1 MMEEF
6 EKTLSRQQA
15 AIEAER
21 CLYCYDAPCQAKCP
35 AHVPVPEFIQSIRS
49 GNLHG
54 ARTLLQSAHPF
65 IETCGRICPEE
76 AFCQSVCTRSK
87 IDAPLRIRELHRFV
101 TDSTDPSDRM
111 ELPEATLGRV
121 AIIGAGP
128 AGLSCARELRVRGF
142 LCDVFEARQ
151 AGGVPSQEVST
162 HRYPLEVE
170 EREIRFLT
178 SAFIANVRPERVT
191 DVKPLVAEY
200 EAVFVATG
208 LPSETDMNIE
218 GTQLAGVHHARE
230 LLRTMKSGASSGA
243 GSRVGVIGGGNVA
256 IEVASMLREEDP
268 TRDVTVVYRRG
279 IKELKAFKKEIQEAT
294 DIGVTYQFLAIP
306 DKVVGSHHVEGLQV
320 TQAHLCGEDESGRCR
335 FEPLPGSS
343 FIIPLDTVVV
353 AIGQRVDEGVFPGLA
368 RSDSGLISAGENM
381 QTSMPGVYAG
391 GDAVHG
397 AQTVVEAVRDGK
409 EAAEQIAAFVAGGK

>member
-1 MMEEF
+1 MDEF

-54 ARTLLQSAHPF
+54 ARTLLQDAHPF

-76 AFCQSVCTRSK
+76 ALCQAVCTRSK
-87 IDAPLRIRELHRFV
+87 IDAPVRIRELHRFV

-111 ELPEATLGRV
+111 ELPEVTVGKV

-128 AGLSCARELRVRGF
+128 AGLACARELRVRGF
-142 LCDVFEARQ
+142 FCDVFEARR

-162 HRYPLEVE
+162 HRYPREVE
-170 EREIRFLT
+170 EREVSLLT
-178 SAFIANVRPERVT
+178 STFVAHLRAERVT
-191 DVKPLVAEY
+191 DVKPLVATY
-200 EAVFVATG
+200 DAVFVATG
-208 LPSETDMNIE
+208 LPAESDMNVE
-218 GTQLAGVHHARE
+218 GTQLAGVYHARE
-230 LLRTMKSGASSGA
+230 LLRRMKSGTISGA
-243 GSRVGVIGGGNVA
+243 GNRVGIIGGGNVA

-279 IKELKAFKKEIQEAT
+279 IKELKAFKKEIEEAT
-294 DIGVTYQFLAIP
+294 ALGVTYQFLAIP

-368 RSDSGLISAGENM
+368 RSNSGLISVGENM

-409 EAAEQIAAFVAGGK
+409 KAAEEIAAFVAGGK

>member
-1 MMEEF
+1 MEEF

-21 CLYCYDAPCQAKCP
+21 CLYCFDAPCQAKCP
-35 AHVPVPEFIQSIRS
+35 ANVPVPEFIQSIRS

-54 ARTLLQSAHPF
+54 ARTLVQDAHPF

-87 IDAPLRIRELHRFV
+87 IDAALHIRELHRFV

-128 AGLSCARELRVRGF
+128 AGLACARELRVRGF
-142 LCDVFEARQ
+142 ACDVFEARET
-151 AGGVPSQEVST
+151 GGVPTQEVST
-162 HRYPLEVE
+162 HRYPREVD
-170 EREIRFLT
+170 EREVRFLT
-178 SAFIANVRPERVT
+178 SSFVSSVHIERVI
-191 DVKPLVAEY
+191 DVKPLVASY
-200 EAVFVATG
+200 AAVFVAAG
-208 LPSETDMNIE
+208 LSSESDLNVE
-218 GTQLAGVHHARE
+218 GIQLSGVHHSRD
-230 LLRTMKSGASSGA
+230 LLRKIKSGAISGA
-243 GSRVGVIGGGNVA
+243 GRRVGVIGGGNVA

-279 IKELKAFKKEIQEAT
+279 IKELKAFKKEIEEAT
-294 DIGVTYQFLAIP
+294 ALGVTYQFLAIP
-306 DKVVGSHHVEGLQV
+306 DRVVGDLHVEGLQV
-320 TQAHLCGEDESGRCR
+320 TQARLCEEDESGRCR

-353 AIGQRVDEGVFPGLA
+353 AIGQRIDEDVFPGLA
-368 RSDSGLISAGENM
+368 RGGSGLISVTENLE
-381 QTSMPGVYAG
+381 TSMPGVYAG

-409 EAAEQIAAFVAGGK
+409 KAAERIAAFVAGGK

>member
-1 MMEEF
+1 MEEF

-54 ARTLLQSAHPF
+54 ARSILQTAHPF

-101 TDSTDPSDRM
+101 TDSTDPADRM
-111 ELPEATLGRV
+111 ELPEASLRKV

-128 AGLSCARELRVRGF
+128 AGLACARELRARG
-142 LCDVFEARQ
+142 LACDVFEARQ
-151 AGGVPSQEVST
+151 AGGVPAQEVST
-162 HRYPLEVE
+162 HRYPREVE
-170 EREIRFLT
+170 EREVRFLT
-178 SAFIANVRPERVT
+178 SSFVANVRNERVT
-191 DVKPLVAEY
+191 DVKLLVGDY
-200 EAVFVATG
+200 DAVFVGTG
-208 LPSETDMNIE
+208 LPSESDLNVE
-218 GTQLAGVHHARE
+218 GIGLVGVYHARD
-230 LLRTMKSGASSGA
+230 LLRKMKSGATSGA
-243 GSRVGVIGGGNVA
+243 GNRVGVIGGGNVA

-279 IKELKAFKKEIQEAT
+279 IKELKAFKKEIEEAT
-294 DIGVTYQFLAIP
+294 ALGVTYQFLAIP
-306 DKVVGSHHVEGLQV
+306 DKIVGGHRVEGLQV
-320 TQAHLCGEDESGRCR
+320 TQAHLCEEDESGRCR
-335 FEPLPGSS
+335 FEPLLGST
-343 FIIPLDTVVV
+343 FVIPLDTVVV
-353 AIGQRVDEGVFPGLA
+353 AIGQRIDEGAFPGLA
-368 RSDSGLISAGENM
+368 RTDSGLISVGENM
-381 QTSMPGVYAG
+381 ETSMPGVYAG

-409 EAAEQIAAFVAGGK
+409 KAAEQIAAFVAGGK

>member
-1 MMEEF
+1 MEEF

-54 ARTLLQSAHPF
+54 ARVLLQNVHPL

-101 TDSTDPSDRM
+101 TDSTDPSDQM
-111 ELPEATLGRV
+111 ELPEVTAGKV

-142 LCDVFEARQ
+142 SCDVFEARQ
-151 AGGVPSQEVST
+151 VGGVPSQEVST
-162 HRYPLEVE
+162 HRYPRGVG
-170 EREIRFLT
+170 EREVDFLI
-178 SAFIANVRPERVT
+178 SSFVEHVRTERVT
-191 DVKPLVAEY
+191 DVKSLVTDY
-200 EAVFVATG
+200 GAVFVATG
-208 LPSETDMNIE
+208 LSSESDLNVE
-218 GTQLAGVHHARE
+218 GTQLVGVFRARE
-230 LLRTMKSGASSGA
+230 LLRKMKSGAISGA
-243 GSRVGVIGGGNVA
+243 GNRVGVIGGGNVA
-256 IEVASMLREEDP
+256 IEVASMLREEDAM
-268 TRDVTVVYRRG
+268 RDVMVIYRRG
-279 IKELKAFKKEIQEAT
+279 IKELRAFKKEIEEAT
-294 DIGVTYQFLAIP
+294 VLGVTYQFLAIP
-306 DKVVGSHHVEGLQV
+306 DKIVGSHHVEGLQV
-320 TQAHLCGEDESGRCR
+320 TQAHLCEEDESGRCR
-335 FEPLPGSS
+335 SEALPGSN

-353 AIGQRVDEGVFPGLA
+353 AIGQRVEEGVFPGLA
-368 RSDSGLISAGENM
+368 RSNSGLISVGEDL
-381 QTSMPGVYAG
+381 QTSMPGVFAG
-391 GDAVHG
+391 GDAVYG

-409 EAAEQIAAFVAGGK
+409 KAAEQIAAFVAGGD

>member
-1 MMEEF
+1 MEEF

-54 ARTLLQSAHPF
+54 ARTLLQEAHPF

-87 IDAPLRIRELHRFV
+87 IDAPLHIRELHRFV

-128 AGLSCARELRVRGF
+128 AGLACARELRVKGF
-142 LCDVFEARQ
+142 ACDVFEARQ
-151 AGGVPSQEVST
+151 AGGVPAQEVST
-162 HRYPLEVE
+162 HRYPREIE
-170 EREIRFLT
+170 EREIRFLA
-178 SAFIANVRPERVT
+178 SSFVANARNERVT
-191 DVKPLVAEY
+191 DVKPLLASY
-200 EAVFVATG
+200 AAVFVATG
-208 LPSETDMNIE
+208 LSSESELNIE
-218 GTQLAGVHHARE
+218 GIGLVGVYHARD
-230 LLRTMKSGASSGA
+230 LLRTMKSGAMSGA

-279 IKELKAFKKEIQEAT
+279 IKELKAFKKEIEEAT
-294 DIGVTYQFLAIP
+294 ALGVTYQFLAIP

-320 TQAHLCGEDESGRCR
+320 TQARLCEEDESGRCR

-343 FIIPLDTVVV
+343 FVIPLDTAVV
-353 AIGQRVDEGVFPGLA
+353 AIGQRIDKDEFPGLA
-368 RSDSGLISAGENM
+368 RGDSGLISVTENLE
-381 QTSMPGVYAG
+381 TSMLGVYAG

-409 EAAEQIAAFVAGGK
+409 KAAEQIAAFVSGGK

>member
-1 MMEEF
+1 MEEF

-54 ARTLLQSAHPF
+54 ARTLLQDAHPF

-151 AGGVPSQEVST
+151 VGGVPSQEVST

-178 SAFIANVRPERVT
+178 SAFVANVRPERVT

-200 EAVFVATG
+200 AAVFVATG
-208 LPSETDMNIE
+208 LPSETDMSIE

-230 LLRTMKSGASSGA
+230 LLRAMKSGAISGA
-243 GSRVGVIGGGNVA
+243 GNRVGVIGGGNVA

-268 TRDVTVVYRRG
+268 TRDVMVVYRRG

-294 DIGVTYQFLAIP
+294 EIGVTYQFLAIP

-353 AIGQRVDEGVFPGLA
+353 AIGQRVDEDVFPGLA

-397 AQTVVEAVRDGK
+397 VQTVVEAVRDGK
-409 EAAEQIAAFVAGGK
+409 KAAEQIASFVAGGK